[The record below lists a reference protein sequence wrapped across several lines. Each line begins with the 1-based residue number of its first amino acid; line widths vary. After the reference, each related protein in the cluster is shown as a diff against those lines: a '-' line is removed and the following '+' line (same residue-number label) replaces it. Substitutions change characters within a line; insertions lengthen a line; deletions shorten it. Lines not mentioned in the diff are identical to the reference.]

1 VIGKEALLNRHTLNN
16 LRLILP
22 IFPFL
27 SLFII
32 FFVSTSRAGISTP
45 VFATITPS
53 SGTSDIPTTQLGP
66 YPLTAP
72 IPPAQLRNPA
82 AIAQVTPT
90 PWPGPL
96 GGVQARPPVIT
107 LLGLGILIICAL
119 SSILIILVVIALVVQ
134 VNRSSKQPHP

>member
-1 VIGKEALLNRHTLNN
+1 LINRHTLNN
-16 LRLILP
+16 LRSIVP

-27 SLFII
+27 SLFI
-32 FFVSTSRAGISTP
+32 FFFISTTRAGISKPIFTSI
-45 VFATITPS
+45 APS
-53 SGTSDIPTTQLGP
+53 LETSDIPTAQLGL

-96 GGVQARPPVIT
+96 GGVRARPPVIT

-119 SSILIILVVIALVVQ
+119 SSILIILVVTALVIQ
-134 VNRSSKQPHP
+134 VNRSSKQPPA

>member
-1 VIGKEALLNRHTLNN
+1 MLNRHSPDH
-16 LRLILP
+16 LRLILL
-22 IFPFL
+22 IFLFL

-32 FFVSTSRAGISTP
+32 FFVSTTRAGISKPIFTSI
-45 VFATITPS
+45 APS
-53 SGTSDIPTTQLGP
+53 LETSDIPTAQLGL
-66 YPLTAP
+66 YPLTVP

-96 GGVQARPPVIT
+96 GGVRARPPVIT

-119 SSILIILVVIALVVQ
+119 SSILIILVVTALVIQ
-134 VNRSSKQPHP
+134 VNRRSKQPHA

>member
-1 VIGKEALLNRHTLNN
+1 MLNRHSPDH
-16 LRLILP
+16 LRLILL
-22 IFPFL
+22 IFLFL

-32 FFVSTSRAGISTP
+32 FFVSTTRAGISKPIFTSI
-45 VFATITPS
+45 APS
-53 SGTSDIPTTQLGP
+53 LETSDIPTAQLGL
-66 YPLTAP
+66 YPLTVP

-96 GGVQARPPVIT
+96 GGVRARPPVIT

-119 SSILIILVVIALVVQ
+119 SSILIILVVIALVIQ
-134 VNRSSKQPHP
+134 VNRRSKQPHA